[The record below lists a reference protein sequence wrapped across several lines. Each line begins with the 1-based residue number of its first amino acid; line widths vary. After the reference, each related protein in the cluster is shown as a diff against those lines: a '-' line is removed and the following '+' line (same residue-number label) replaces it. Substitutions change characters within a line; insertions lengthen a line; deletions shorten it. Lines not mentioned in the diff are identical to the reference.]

1 MSTGDGPSWLIWIIT
16 ASCNLNCPYCYSTH
30 YLRERPLGR
39 EEVMKLLREAASTGV
54 RYIDYTGGEPLM
66 RRDISEIL
74 EETVDLGINASIFT
88 NLTLLSQDIAS
99 KISKLDI
106 GVVTSLDGPREIYE
120 RVKGQGTWEKF
131 LRGIDEL
138 KRRNIPFH
146 VNITVS
152 TVNYERV
159 GDAIILAN
167 DLGADS
173 ISIIPSMAFG
183 RALETKSFI
192 GREEFLKSVIQAD
205 RVAEEIGIR
214 VSVWC
219 SPFLGVLKLR
229 NLYYS
234 DCREFRELDVSPGGK
249 ALVCDVMGVEVADI
263 TKDGIRGAWRKLNES
278 ELYLRVKE
286 LPIECSDCRI
296 CRGGCYA
303 RAFNYWGRLPSID
316 PLCPRAPL
324 TKLPPRT

>member
-1 MSTGDGPSWLIWIIT
+1 M
-16 ASCNLNCPYCYSTH
+16 
-30 YLRERPLGR
+30 
-39 EEVMKLLREAASTGV
+39 
-54 RYIDYTGGEPLM
+54 
-66 RRDISEIL
+66 
-74 EETVDLGINASIFT
+74 
-88 NLTLLSQDIAS
+88 
-99 KISKLDI
+99 
-106 GVVTSLDGPREIYE
+106 
-120 RVKGQGTWEKF
+120 
-131 LRGIDEL
+131 DEL

-152 TVNYERV
+152 TMNYDRV
-159 GDAIILAN
+159 GDAITLAN

-219 SPFLGVLKLR
+219 SPFLGVLGLR

-249 ALVCDVMGVEVADI
+249 VLICDVMGMEVADLM
-263 TKDGIRGAWRKLNES
+263 KDGIKGAWRKLNEN
-278 ELYLRVKE
+278 EIYLRAKE
-286 LPIECSDCRI
+286 LPLECLDCGA

-303 RAFNYWGRLPSID
+303 RAFNHWRRLPSID
-316 PLCPRAPL
+316 PLCPR
-324 TKLPPRT
+324 TFIKLPPRT

>member
-1 MSTGDGPSWLIWIIT
+1 MSIEEGPSWLIWMIT

-30 YLRERPLGR
+30 YLKEKPLGR
-39 EEVMKLLREAASTGV
+39 EEVVKLLREAASSGIK
-54 RYIDYTGGEPLM
+54 YINYTGGDPLI

-74 EETVDLGINASIFT
+74 EETVDLGIDASIFT
-88 NLTLLSQDIAS
+88 NLTLLNRDTAS
-99 KISKLDI
+99 KISRLGI
-106 GVVTSLDGPREIYE
+106 EVMTSLDGPREIYE

-152 TVNYERV
+152 KMNYERV

-192 GREEFLKSVIQAD
+192 GREEFLESVIRAD

-219 SPFLGVLKLR
+219 SPFLRALRGLR

-234 DCREFRELDVSPGGK
+234 DCRKFKELDISPGGK
-249 ALVCDVMGVEVADI
+249 ALICDVMGIEVADLME
-263 TKDGIRGAWRKLNES
+263 DGIKGAWRKLNEN
-278 ELYLRVKE
+278 ELYLKAKE
-286 LPIECSDCRI
+286 LPVECLGCGA

-316 PLCPRAPL
+316 PLCPYII
-324 TKLPPRT
+324 KLPPRT